1 MSSRGIGVME
11 SQHRKVTYRMKHR
24 GMYWSIEGACTM
36 ARMILLERIDQ
47 LYNLFFGSWRQEYE
61 EFRDTG
67 LGAGFRINHRP
78 HKAVIRKRG
87 HK

>member
-1 MSSRGIGVME
+1 ME

-24 GMYWSIEGACTM
+24 GMYWSVDGACAM

-47 LYNLFFGSWRQEYE
+47 LDELFFGDWRKEYE
-61 EFRDTG
+61 EYRSTS
-67 LGAGFRINHRP
+67 LGAGFRINQRP
-78 HKAVIRKRG
+78 HRAVVRRRG

>member
-1 MSSRGIGVME
+1 ME
-11 SQHRKVTYRMKHR
+11 R
-24 GMYWSIEGACTM
+24 I
-36 ARMILLERIDQ
+36 ILLERIDQ

-67 LGAGFRINHRP
+67 PGAGFRINHRP